1 MTASKLPISKPVL
14 MSVNQFCVATCM
26 GRTKAYL
33 LMDKGVIAFLMLGGV
48 RRIPVTEVER
58 LENEAKRA
66 AKQSL
71 LGTA

>member
-1 MTASKLPISKPVL
+1 MTASKLPIPKPVL

-33 LMDKGVIAFLMLGGV
+33 LMDKGLIAYLMLGGV
-48 RRIPVTEVER
+48 RRIPVTEVDR
-58 LENEAKRA
+58 IVGEAKRA